1 MLRDLRVRDRCFPAG
16 MFRDYRWQ
24 ALLILFIADAEQRDV
39 RFLDLFTEIGAPHT
53 TGKRIVDELE
63 QKTERSVMVSS
74 VHKVLLRLEE
84 KGYLESR
91 MGGATKTRGG
101 RDKRLY
107 TLTEAGK
114 KALHQSRELRNGMW
128 KEIPKIV
135 WQG

>member
-1 MLRDLRVRDRCFPAG
+1 MKGTYLGEFEELV
-16 MFRDYRWQ
+16 
-24 ALLILFIADAEQRDV
+24 LLAVGILFDDAYG
-39 RFLDLFTEIGAPHT
+39 LA
-53 TGKRIVDELE
+53 IVDELE
-63 QKTERSVMVSS
+63 RKTERSVMVSS

-114 KALHQSRELRNGMW
+114 KALYHSRELRNGMW

>member
-1 MLRDLRVRDRCFPAG
+1 MKGTYLGEFEELV
-16 MFRDYRWQ
+16 
-24 ALLILFIADAEQRDV
+24 LLAVGILFDDAYG
-39 RFLDLFTEIGAPHT
+39 LA
-53 TGKRIVDELE
+53 IVDELE
-63 QKTERSVMVSS
+63 RKTERSVMVSS

-114 KALHQSRELRNGMW
+114 KALQQSRELRNGMW